1 MVVVGAGASGVDTSR
16 ELAAVCTAVHGAA
29 LGAGGSADDRAGGTA
44 DAVAAGGCVHREV
57 EELLAD
63 GTVRFCG
70 GGACRADAVVLCT
83 GYRYDFPFLDD
94 DGHGSSGQQD
104 SGGALLHETRDA
116 GAVAPLY
123 RHVFAAATG
132 GQKLCQRASFRHPS
146 DRA

>member
-29 LGAGGSADDRAGGTA
+29 LGAGGGRM
-44 DAVAAGGCVHREV
+44 HREV

-146 DRA
+146 DRAGASCCSARKNLPRSSA